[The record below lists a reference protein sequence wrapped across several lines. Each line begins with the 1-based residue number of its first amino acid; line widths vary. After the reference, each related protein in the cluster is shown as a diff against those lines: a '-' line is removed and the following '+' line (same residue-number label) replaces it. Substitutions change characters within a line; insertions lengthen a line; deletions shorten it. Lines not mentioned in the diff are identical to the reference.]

1 MQLADETVYCGNG
14 CGQVAAPAMDAIDV
28 RELVAAARSQSSLPV
43 AKRRRRAAAAQAWQ
57 DHIDALSAVSIQ
69 CQELADVQ
77 ERALLDE
84 YDQQV
89 QRLTALKDAAVRD
102 LRARTL
108 CNEKNLEADR
118 DAAEA
123 HKGLTLEDPA
133 QPVR

>member
-1 MQLADETVYCGNG
+1 
-14 CGQVAAPAMDAIDV
+14 
-28 RELVAAARSQSSLPV
+28 
-43 AKRRRRAAAAQAWQ
+43 
-57 DHIDALSAVSIQ
+57 
-69 CQELADVQ
+69 LADVQ